1 MEKKIGEIVDKELLE
16 KIMQPVPWNIKSLG
30 CINSARK
37 AAEVQQAIDE
47 RNRYM
52 TKKDAAIFQA
62 AEESKK
68 QNKLL
73 SEQINTLKE
82 QNKLLKE
89 MYDGAKIDAEE
100 NKKQAKHNKIFGW
113 VSFAVGTAIGI
124 AGVLV
129 GILL

>member
-16 KIMQPVPWNIKSLG
+16 KIMQPVPWNIESLG

-52 TKKDAAIFQA
+52 AKKDAAIFQA

-68 QNKLL
+68 QK
-73 SEQINTLKE
+73 
-82 QNKLLKE
+82 
-89 MYDGAKIDAEE
+89 AKMSF
-100 NKKQAKHNKIFGW
+100 KAKYL
-113 VSFAVGTAIGI
+113 AQQLER
-124 AGVLV
+124 GVLV
-129 GILL
+129 ILWRE

>member
-16 KIMQPVPWNIKSLG
+16 KIMQHVPWNIESLG

-52 TKKDAAIFQA
+52 AKKDAAIFQA

-89 MYDGAKIDAEE
+89 MYDGAKTDVEE

>member
-16 KIMQPVPWNIKSLG
+16 KIMQPVPWNIESLG

-52 TKKDAAIFQA
+52 AKKDAAIFQA

-73 SEQINTLKE
+73 SEQINTLKD
-82 QNKLLKE
+82 Q
-89 MYDGAKIDAEE
+89 